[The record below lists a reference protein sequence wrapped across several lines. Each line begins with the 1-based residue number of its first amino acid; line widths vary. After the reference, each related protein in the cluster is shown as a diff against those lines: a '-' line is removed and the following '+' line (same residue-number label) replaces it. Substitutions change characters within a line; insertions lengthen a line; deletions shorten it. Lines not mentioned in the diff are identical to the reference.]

1 MDQTFYEPQ
10 SPDETAPLYIVGVLL
25 HESVAAMRERL
36 GWRPA
41 VLERP
46 RAVPSRSNVRVGARV
61 RRVIVVVLDGLRP
74 DAIEAFDLANL
85 RELSKLGAWTPRA
98 TTVSPSVTAA
108 AMTSLLTGVP
118 PTHHGLMSDRFHIPH
133 KRGTLDP
140 LPAVLDRA
148 GLPVSTFIRTLPLLF
163 RPLAHASA
171 KYLGVQSPTFR
182 GYDAR
187 TILAAARHTLREQQ
201 DGLILLHWPDADR
214 AGHEHGWMSPR
225 YGAGC
230 RALDE
235 ALDALVRETGV
246 LDDPDTM
253 LIALADHGGGGID
266 VNDHEGDHPLNVTIP
281 VLMLGAGV
289 DERWLDGPVSIL
301 DIAPTVVRALGV
313 AAPPSWP
320 GRACDVRCEAVEH
333 VA

>member
-1 MDQTFYEPQ
+1 
-10 SPDETAPLYIVGVLL
+10 
-25 HESVAAMRERL
+25 
-36 GWRPA
+36 
-41 VLERP
+41 
-46 RAVPSRSNVRVGARV
+46 
-61 RRVIVVVLDGLRP
+61 VIVVVLDGLRP
-74 DAIEAFDLANL
+74 DAIDAFDLANL
-85 RELSKLGAWTPRA
+85 RELSARGAYTPRA

-118 PTHHGLMSDRFHIPH
+118 PTHHGLVSDRFHIPH
-133 KRGTLDP
+133 KRGPLDP

-163 RPLAHASA
+163 RPLARASA
-171 KYLGVQSPTFR
+171 KYLGVKSPTFR

-187 TILAAARHTLREQQ
+187 SILAAARSTLREQRN
-201 DGLILLHWPDADR
+201 GLILLHWPDADR

-235 ALDALVRETGV
+235 TLGALVREAGV
-246 LDDPDTM
+246 LDDPDTL
-253 LIALADHGGGGID
+253 LIALADHGGGGVVD
-266 VNDHEGDHPLNVTIP
+266 NDHDGDHPWNLTIP
-281 VLMLGAGV
+281 VLMLGAGI
-289 DERWLDGPVSIL
+289 DDRWLDGPVSIL

-320 GRACDVRCEAVEH
+320 GRPCDVFSETAEH